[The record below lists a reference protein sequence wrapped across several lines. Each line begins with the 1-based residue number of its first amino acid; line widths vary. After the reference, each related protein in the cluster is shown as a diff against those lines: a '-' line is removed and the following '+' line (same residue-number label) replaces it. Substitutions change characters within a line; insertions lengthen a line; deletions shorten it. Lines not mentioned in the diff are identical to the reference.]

1 MTSQELTVKKSSVF
15 SGLSNLLRLENSK
28 WLANRRWLIQ
38 SFVWFFL
45 INGIG
50 LLVIVNDMIDGIY
63 VNIPTVPEMV
73 AILFQFMGTWGA
85 IGVIVLTQ
93 GAIIKEK
100 QLGTMSWVLS
110 SPVARLSVILSKLVV
125 NALYITGILVFLQ
138 GSLGYLM
145 LNFSYGPVLS
155 LNAFIASLGIQ
166 SLHLLFWLSLS
177 LMLGVFFRAR
187 GPLLGI
193 SLGFMFLQP
202 VIGSFLG
209 RVQPWLQ
216 YILPDGLV
224 VSAIQVALSEPLTT
238 NIPLLSGIICVIC
251 FTALAAWRFE
261 REEF

>member
-1 MTSQELTVKKSSVF
+1 MTSQELTVKKSGGY

-38 SFVWFFL
+38 SIVWFFL
-45 INGIG
+45 LNGIG
-50 LLVIVNDMIDGIY
+50 LLMVVNDVIDGIY
-63 VNIPTVPEMV
+63 VNIPTVPDMV
-73 AILFQFMGTWGA
+73 TILFQLMGTLGA

-93 GAIIKEK
+93 GDIIKEK

-110 SPVARLSVILSKLVV
+110 SPVARVSVILSKLVV

-138 GSLGYLM
+138 GSLGYLL

-155 LNAFIASLGIQ
+155 VNAFIVSLGIQ
-166 SLHLLFWLSLS
+166 ALHLLFWLSLS

-202 VIGSFLG
+202 IIGSFLG
-209 RVQPWLQ
+209 RIQPWLQ
-216 YILPDGLV
+216 RLMPDGLV

-238 NIPLLSGIICVIC
+238 SAPLLSGVFCVIC
-251 FTALAAWRFE
+251 FTALAIWRFE
-261 REEF
+261 KEEF